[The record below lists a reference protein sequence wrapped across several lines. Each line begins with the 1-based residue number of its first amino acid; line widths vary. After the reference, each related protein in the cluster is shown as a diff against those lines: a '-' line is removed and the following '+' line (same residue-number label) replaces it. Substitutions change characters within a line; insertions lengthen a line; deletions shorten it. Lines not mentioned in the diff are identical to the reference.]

1 MLRTVVVALV
11 ILAGLDHIM
20 YAGKYTSVAMQA
32 SSSILHHLRVI

>member
-1 MLRTVVVALV
+1 MLRTALIALA
-11 ILAGLDHIM
+11 ILASLDHMM